1 MTFVRE
7 SCVWGFYLIFR
18 TPKQEAV
25 GPDLT
30 RRIRGPSRW
39 GRTPQ
44 RRGAR
49 RIRRRT
55 PCVPLLRP
63 LMVAMAVEELAHG
76 GEPGPAHVVF
86 LGSGLG
92 DAPGV
97 AQVREDH
104 GHRV

>member
-1 MTFVRE
+1 
-7 SCVWGFYLIFR
+7 
-18 TPKQEAV
+18 
-25 GPDLT
+25 
-30 RRIRGPSRW
+30 
-39 GRTPQ
+39 
-44 RRGAR
+44 
-49 RIRRRT
+49 
-55 PCVPLLRP
+55 
-63 LMVAMAVEELAHG
+63 MAVEELAHG